1 MSPMPDRP
9 PRRPAPALV
18 TTLADGGPAPRLQVH
33 AVHPGAMPVTGWH
46 GLAAELPGDVALHV
60 ATLDA
65 IPEYLHAAADP
76 AGRIELDLPG
86 LAARVAAALPEQPG
100 VPTVLVGW
108 SFGGVLAYQL
118 AVTAERRR
126 QGLVLLDSIAPVPRF
141 GDAERDLV
149 DGDMLIRWFGMYL
162 CAKRDAALP
171 AGTVLRGDTEQ
182 DRLRLLLQW
191 CVAAGVLAPETPAS
205 GFLKLYRTFLGG
217 LSRNNRIVAG
227 YRPPPAEL
235 PVALVKPAGSLLPDH
250 GALGWPDLVG
260 DRFTMD
266 SCTGDHY
273 TMLREPSVWRSVA
286 DLVMQHHFSRSDG
299 TPLRRQAPASTS

>member
-1 MSPMPDRP
+1 MSPVPDRP

-46 GLAAELPGDVALHV
+46 GLAAELPGDVALDV
-60 ATLDA
+60 AVLDA
-65 IPEYLHAAADP
+65 IPEYLHAADP
-76 AGRIELDLPG
+76 AGRVDLDLPG
-86 LAARVAAALPEQPG
+86 LAARVAAALPDRPG
-100 VPTVLVGW
+100 VPTVLAGW

-126 QGLVLLDSIAPVPRF
+126 AALVLLDSIAPVPRF

-162 CAKRDAALP
+162 CAKRDAVLP
-171 AGTVLRGDTEQ
+171 AGVDLRAGSEPE
-182 DRLRLLLQW
+182 RLRRLLRW
-191 CVAAGVLAPETPAS
+191 CVGAGVLAPETPEA
-205 GFLKLYRTFLGG
+205 GLLKLYRTFLGG

-235 PVALVKPAGSLLPDH
+235 PVTLLKPAGSLLPDH
-250 GALGWPDLVG
+250 DALGWPDLAG
-260 DRFTMD
+260 GRFAMHG
-266 SCTGDHY
+266 CTGDHY

-286 DLVMQHHFSRSDG
+286 DLVMQHHFSRSEG
-299 TPLRRQAPASTS
+299 TPLRRQAPAPTS